1 MQGGRVISAP
11 RAQRGAQMNL
21 GAARATAEILLFL
34 HADTILPPDALR
46 AICCALR
53 DPQVVGGAFARRYAS
68 PSPLLAATCWLA
80 DFRSRVLGWHLG
92 DQAIFVRRKI
102 FEHCGRFAEV
112 ARFEDLDFSR
122 KLRARGRV
130 VTLWPPVVSSAR
142 RFAKDGALLRTAKD
156 LALVLRY
163 HLLGLPSAKTLPS
176 TTTPARR
183 ASRDESRRRVPLPMK
198 KWLRAN
204 WRWLAMLLVLISLS
218 LAAKTFLPLEQW
230 MKALSTWVEKLGPW
244 GIAAFALIYAVA
256 TVLFVPGSVMTI
268 AAGLIFGVGWGA
280 LASWS
285 GAVLGASLAFL
296 VGRHL
301 ARATIEERTR
311 GNEKFKAIDEAIGA
325 QGWKIVGLLRLSP
338 LIPFNLSN
346 YFYGV
351 TKVRFLPYVLAT
363 AVGMLPGTLLYV
375 YLGAAGQAGLGGGA
389 KEHSPLEYTFFGVG
403 LAVTI
408 AVTFWVSRLARAALK
423 KSGAK

>member
-1 MQGGRVISAP
+1 MVDLRVPHKPAISVVIPTLNEASGIAATLASVAVADIAHEIIVVDGNSADATTSLVAGAGGRVISAP

-176 TTTPARR
+176 TTTPPGAHLAMNPGG
-183 ASRDESRRRVPLPMK
+183 ASRFR
-198 KWLRAN
+198 
-204 WRWLAMLLVLISLS
+204 
-218 LAAKTFLPLEQW
+218 
-230 MKALSTWVEKLGPW
+230 
-244 GIAAFALIYAVA
+244 
-256 TVLFVPGSVMTI
+256 
-268 AAGLIFGVGWGA
+268 
-280 LASWS
+280 
-285 GAVLGASLAFL
+285 
-296 VGRHL
+296 
-301 ARATIEERTR
+301 
-311 GNEKFKAIDEAIGA
+311 
-325 QGWKIVGLLRLSP
+325 
-338 LIPFNLSN
+338 
-346 YFYGV
+346 
-351 TKVRFLPYVLAT
+351 
-363 AVGMLPGTLLYV
+363 
-375 YLGAAGQAGLGGGA
+375 
-389 KEHSPLEYTFFGVG
+389 
-403 LAVTI
+403 
-408 AVTFWVSRLARAALK
+408 
-423 KSGAK
+423 